1 VLNFIQKQPKWPR
14 SPSPDH
20 YKLSDSEFPA
30 DGNLDLPSFDE
41 NIVSQ
46 SELFD
51 FCYAE
56 VEKELEGL
64 TELIDE
70 DDANALYRM
79 SAKVNI
85 CKNMDH

>member
-1 VLNFIQKQPKWPR
+1 VLNFVQKQPKQPR

-20 YKLSDSEFPA
+20 YQLLDSEFPV
-30 DGNLDLPSFDE
+30 DGDLDLPGLDE
-41 NIVSQ
+41 NIISQ
-46 SELFD
+46 SDLFD

-64 TELIDE
+64 TEVIDE
-70 DDANALYRM
+70 DDANTLYGA

-85 CKNMDH
+85 YKNIDH